1 MNMIL
6 LLELLTPFFGI
17 IFAYVITGWF
27 YGFGPVIW
35 VRKAAGRRRAR
46 LTTSRQE
53 LVRRVQELVPQA
65 SDSNVVFSVEAETS
79 TSGGSK
85 VQVTTSTYHYHVFV
99 ADAHCIWILPF
110 FYEKSAGAYDLGAPV
125 ALTRELIADVE
136 LSGKP
141 AKKLEVTF
149 RLKPAVG
156 LDKVVMVLEPFQF
169 KKNRHYP
176 FDFFQEQACTQAY
189 ATTQRL
195 ALLACG
201 KDTMDLEES
210 RLRNACDN
218 HAVTAFMC
226 GFFGMAVAISGSLL
240 PALVLFGAAAVLLV
254 LILAKGRIPKL
265 SLALVILEALCA
277 YLFSGSP

>member
-110 FYEKSAGAYDLGAPV
+110 FYEKSAGAYDLGTPV

-176 FDFFQEQACTQAY
+176 FDFFQETACAQAFSA
-189 ATTQRL
+189 AEKL

-201 KDTMDLEES
+201 RNTLDLEQTRIRSVCENYAIS
-210 RLRNACDN
+210 AG
-218 HAVTAFMC
+218 MC
-226 GFFGMAVAISGSLL
+226 GFLAMAGASGGFLIPTLVFLAVALL
-240 PALVLFGAAAVLLV
+240 LLV
-254 LILAKGRIPKL
+254 LVLARGRIPKL
-265 SLALVILEALCA
+265 SVIVVLLEAFVCYRFLR
-277 YLFSGSP
+277 